1 MVTLEIIPDVIDG
14 GLRNELE
21 SALITSSQ
29 NQSMQHQKEEP
40 TFEIPAKLLLGMY
53 VDGYRHVITIPL
65 NLYLSAY
72 QALDSKLGVFGDIN
86 GQISF
91 FINREVLLAEAK
103 SLCST
108 GTKHPTCCFKDV
120 NVRILK
126 TDDGEPLRLVGTI
139 VELEYYEIFSLD
151 ETPVVV
157 FAAKDDGYET
167 VDDAFGLG
175 FLASDDQTPTF
186 RLEAKAEDYVQEP
199 FIHQIRINPYGRNNI
214 PDLPARDNAKEE

>member
-1 MVTLEIIPDVIDG
+1 MVTLEIIPDVIDRD
-14 GLRNELE
+14 LRRELE
-21 SALITSSQ
+21 GALITSSQ
-29 NQSMQHQKEEP
+29 NRSVQHQKEEP

-53 VDGYRHVITIPL
+53 MNGYRHDVTIPL

-103 SLCST
+103 SFCST

-157 FAAKDDGYET
+157 FAAKDESKK
-167 VDDAFGLG
+167 VDDMIGLG

-199 FIHQIRINPYGRNNI
+199 FIHQIGINPFGRNNI
-214 PDLPARDNAKEE
+214 PDLPARDNAKEG

>member
-1 MVTLEIIPDVIDG
+1 MVTLEIIPDVIDRD
-14 GLRNELE
+14 LRQELE
-21 SALITSSQ
+21 SALIASSQ

-53 VDGYRHVITIPL
+53 VDGYRHDITIPL

-72 QALDSKLGVFGDIN
+72 QALDSKLGVFGEIK

-91 FINREVLLAEAK
+91 FINKEVLLAEAK

-120 NVRILK
+120 DVRISK
-126 TDDGEPLRLVGTI
+126 TVDEEPLQLFGTI

-151 ETPVVV
+151 EIPVVV
-157 FAAKDDGYET
+157 FAAKDESKK

-199 FIHQIRINPYGRNNI
+199 FIHRIVRNPSERNNI
-214 PDLPARDNAKEE
+214 PDLPVEDDAKEE